1 MMYNTEE
8 NFVELDSI
16 QIDETVLNKKKKKYS
31 EEELDE
37 LQELSDEIDL
47 SVE

>member
-1 MMYNTEE
+1 MYNTEE

-31 EEELDE
+31 LWQ
-37 LQELSDEIDL
+37 L
-47 SVE
+47 